1 MTQEERIALLE
12 ETLFFQERLVQDL
25 NAALTTQQRQI
36 DAMERA
42 MEILGER
49 MEDLFQAVE
58 FGGGPANV
66 PPPHYR
72 ES

>member
-1 MTQEERIALLE
+1 MIQEERLARLE

-25 NAALTTQQRQI
+25 NAALTAQQRQI
-36 DAMERA
+36 DALERA

-49 MEDLFQAVE
+49 MEDLLQAVE
-58 FGGGPANV
+58 SGAGPVNT

-72 ES
+72 EN